1 MISPGCSAWSGRTA
15 QVSWAGT
22 SPVPVWLDQA
32 REVSEQWIH
41 RQQLLQALGRP
52 SDLRPDLAGPVLDGL
67 GWAYPYRLE
76 QCSAGRGDTVTIAVS
91 GPVTRTWQLV
101 ATAAGWEYHD
111 EPGARVVARLSL
123 TTDQAWRLL
132 TSNLAAAERSRL
144 AASGDHAITGVLLRT
159 RGIIGSPKWA

>member
-1 MISPGCSAWSGRTA
+1 
-15 QVSWAGT
+15 
-22 SPVPVWLDQA
+22 
-32 REVSEQWIH
+32 
-41 RQQLLQALGRP
+41 
-52 SDLRPDLAGPVLDGL
+52 VLDGL

-91 GPVTRTWQLV
+91 GPV
-101 ATAAGWEYHD
+101 
-111 EPGARVVARLSL
+111 L
-123 TTDQAWRLL
+123 TTEQAWRLL